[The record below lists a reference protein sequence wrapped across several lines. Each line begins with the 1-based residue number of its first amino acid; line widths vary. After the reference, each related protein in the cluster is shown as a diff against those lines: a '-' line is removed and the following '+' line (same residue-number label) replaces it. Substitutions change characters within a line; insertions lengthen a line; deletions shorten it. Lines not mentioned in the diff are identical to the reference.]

1 MIQRGRTYRVLRE
14 LLCGLVRFLV
24 GAYASGAVPPGHRQ
38 TLYFANHTSH
48 LDTLVILAALKLRA
62 RSRVRP
68 VAARDYWCKTPGRRW
83 VAEKILNVVFIDR
96 QRSDASGDPL
106 APLRQALREGAS
118 LIIFP
123 EGTRGDQALP
133 GPFKSGLFRLAQE
146 FPALTLAPVYL
157 ENLHRILPKG
167 ALLPLPLINKVH
179 FGPPLSCAEGESKE
193 DFLARARA
201 AVCSLAPGH

>member
-24 GAYASGAVPPGHRQ
+24 GAYPNGDMPPGHRQ

-68 VAARDYWCKTPGRRW
+68 VAARDYWCKTESRRW

-96 QRSDASGDPL
+96 QRSGGGDPL
-106 APLRQALREGAS
+106 APVRQALQEGAS
-118 LIIFP
+118 LIFFP
-123 EGTRGDQALP
+123 EGTRGDQELP
-133 GPFKSGLFRLAQE
+133 GAFKSGLFRLAQE
-146 FPALTLAPVYL
+146 FPSLNLAPVYL

-179 FGPPLSCAEGESKE
+179 FGPVLARVGDETRD
-193 DFLARARA
+193 DFLARAHQ
-201 AVCSLAPGH
+201 AVSRLSPGH

>member
-24 GAYASGAVPPGHRQ
+24 GAYPSGEMPPGHRQ

-68 VAARDYWCKTPGRRW
+68 VAARDYWCKTDSRRW

-96 QRSDASGDPL
+96 QRGGGDPL
-106 APLRQALREGAS
+106 APVRQALEEGAS
-118 LIIFP
+118 LIFFP
-123 EGTRGDQALP
+123 EGTRGDQELP
-133 GPFKSGLFRLAQE
+133 GAFKSGLCRLARE
-146 FPALTLAPVYL
+146 LPSLSLAPVYL

-179 FGPPLSCAEGESKE
+179 FGPVLARVGDETRD
-193 DFLARARA
+193 DFLARAHQ
-201 AVCSLAPGH
+201 AVSRLSPGH

>member
-1 MIQRGRTYRVLRE
+1 MIQRGRPYRVLRE
-14 LLCGLVRFLV
+14 LLCGTVRFLV
-24 GAYASGAVPPGHRQ
+24 GAYPSGDMPPAHRQ

-68 VAARDYWCKTPGRRW
+68 VAARDYWCKTARRRW
-83 VAEKILNVVFIDR
+83 VAEWILNVVFIDR
-96 QRSDASGDPL
+96 QRSNDGDPL
-106 APLRQALREGAS
+106 QPVRQALEEGAS
-118 LIIFP
+118 LIFFP

-133 GPFKSGLFRLAQE
+133 GSFKSGLFRLAQD
-146 FPALTLAPVYL
+146 FPALSLAPVYL

-179 FGPPLSCAEGESKE
+179 FGPV
-193 DFLARARA
+193 LARVDDETKEEFLERA
-201 AVCSLAPGH
+201 HRAVSQLAPGH